1 MPVDME
7 TGMISFKHVCEE
19 MSNETRKMTENLTF
33 IPSYQKNHKVEHC
46 RILSNSTQGVVLV
59 FPMCIEKANIP
70 ANPNVEEQCSS
81 GVVLVRAIRENCMSR
96 VEASHFPAWT

>member
-1 MPVDME
+1 
-7 TGMISFKHVCEE
+7 MISFKHVCEE

-59 FPMCIEKANIP
+59 FHMCIEKANIP